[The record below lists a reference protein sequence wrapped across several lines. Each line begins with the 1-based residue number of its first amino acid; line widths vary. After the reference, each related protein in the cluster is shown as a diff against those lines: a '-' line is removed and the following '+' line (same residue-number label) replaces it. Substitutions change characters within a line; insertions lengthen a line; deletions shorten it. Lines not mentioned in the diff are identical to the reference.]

1 MQNMIRSVAR
11 FSAAMTMF
19 GFQQV
24 QNVLSA
30 FADSAEALKMRE
42 SLDAVTDAVA
52 SELDKDTKPAY
63 DSMVRLSNQVV
74 DRTFDTWKRVQPGH
88 KKTESQEGAGE
99 SGGKAPEQS
108 AARSKG
114 DEVEPAVDLGLRH

>member
-11 FSAAMTMF
+11 FSAAMTLF
-19 GFQQV
+19 GFQQF

-30 FADSAEALKMRE
+30 LADSADSLKIRE

-52 SELDKDTKPAY
+52 SELDKDTKPTY

-88 KKTESQEGAGE
+88 KKTESQEGASE
-99 SGGKAPEQS
+99 PAGKAPEPQS
-108 AARSKG
+108 AVPSKA
-114 DEVEPAVDLGLRH
+114 DEVERAVD

>member
-1 MQNMIRSVAR
+1 MQNMIRSMAR
-11 FSAAMTMF
+11 FSAAMTLF
-19 GFQQV
+19 GFQQF

-30 FADSAEALKMRE
+30 FADSTDALKMRE

-88 KKTESQEGAGE
+88 KKAGSEEGASE
-99 SGGKAPEQS
+99 SEGKAPGQQS
-108 AARSKG
+108 AARRKA
-114 DEVEPAVDLGLRH
+114 DEVELAAD

>member
-1 MQNMIRSVAR
+1 MKGEAMQNMIRSMAR

-19 GFQQV
+19 GFQQF
-24 QNVLSA
+24 QSVLNA
-30 FADSAEALKMRE
+30 FADSANALKIRQ

-88 KKTESQEGAGE
+88 KKTESEEGSDEPA
-99 SGGKAPEQS
+99 GKAPEQQS
-108 AARSKG
+108 AA
-114 DEVEPAVDLGLRH
+114 